1 MLTVGRH
8 ESGTVGCNY
17 WQFTIQYGNSVERL
31 KVLIR
36 LHLFN
41 HLRDVRST
49 LESPSLLRV
58 GASTGYQVCQVF
70 YTCTADSY

>member
-1 MLTVGRH
+1 
-8 ESGTVGCNY
+8 VGCNY

-31 KVLIR
+31 KVLR

-58 GASTGYQVCQVF
+58 GASISTGNQVCQVF
-70 YTCTADSY
+70 YTCTVDSY